1 MQERLINRLAW
12 GGLAALAG
20 GFVAISPL
28 WLAALV
34 AACLGLVTIASV
46 TPLMALHA
54 TLALAPLRSLLSR
67 AGSWPL
73 PLDIGQTT
81 LAILLAIW
89 LAHGIR
95 QKRLHLP
102 AHWRRTLAPLALF
115 VFALLLH
122 GLAAGATATWL
133 REWLKWLALLLT
145 ALLTLGLC
153 VRYGWAGV
161 LSAILLAAAANAI
174 LGVLQFAGFVESA
187 AHLQIDAR
195 FTRAYGSY
203 EQPNPFAGLM
213 GMTAPLAALA
223 ALGYATRAWQRRRDP
238 LPWQNGSQWCAAAA
252 CAACAI
258 LLVAALFMSW
268 SRGAWLG
275 GICATI
281 AAIVAIPR
289 RRWASLLA
297 LSLSMAL
304 LAGVWVTGAL
314 PPSLDA
320 RLRNAVLEL
329 ISLRDVRGV
338 DFDAAN
344 YALVERVAHWQA
356 ALRMTEARPWLGIG
370 LGGYE
375 TAYSEYRL
383 ANWPESLGH
392 AHNFYL
398 NMLAET
404 GIFGLAAYLVLCVVL
419 LWQSWRAR
427 AHPDSLA
434 RCLAIGV
441 FAAWLYFC
449 VHSLSDNLYVNNSFL
464 ILGSMLGL
472 MLHIHSQIQPR
483 RLA

>member
-28 WLAALV
+28 WIAALV

-81 LAILLAIW
+81 FAILLAIW

-203 EQPNPFAGLM
+203 EQPNPFRRFDGHD
-213 GMTAPLAALA
+213 G
-223 ALGYATRAWQRRRDP
+223 ATRRARRV
-238 LPWQNGSQWCAAAA
+238 G
-252 CAACAI
+252 
-258 LLVAALFMSW
+258 
-268 SRGAWLG
+268 
-275 GICATI
+275 
-281 AAIVAIPR
+281 
-289 RRWASLLA
+289 
-297 LSLSMAL
+297 
-304 LAGVWVTGAL
+304 
-314 PPSLDA
+314 
-320 RLRNAVLEL
+320 LRNPRPATASRSVAMAKWIAMVRRCGLRGLRHIARRSLVHVLE
-329 ISLRDVRGV
+329 S
-338 DFDAAN
+338 
-344 YALVERVAHWQA
+344 
-356 ALRMTEARPWLGIG
+356 
-370 LGGYE
+370 
-375 TAYSEYRL
+375 
-383 ANWPESLGH
+383 
-392 AHNFYL
+392 
-398 NMLAET
+398 
-404 GIFGLAAYLVLCVVL
+404 
-419 LWQSWRAR
+419 
-427 AHPDSLA
+427 
-434 RCLAIGV
+434 
-441 FAAWLYFC
+441 
-449 VHSLSDNLYVNNSFL
+449 
-464 ILGSMLGL
+464 
-472 MLHIHSQIQPR
+472 R
-483 RLA
+483 RLVGWNLRYHSHDRCHTSSELG

>member
-46 TPLMALHA
+46 TPLIALHA

-73 PLDIGQTT
+73 PLDIGQTAFAM
-81 LAILLAIW
+81 LMLAIW

-102 AHWRRTLAPLALF
+102 AHWRRTLAPLVLF

-223 ALGYATRAWQRRRDP
+223 ALGYATRARQRRRDL
-238 LPWQNGSQWCAAAA
+238 LPWQNGSQWSAAAA

-281 AAIVAIPR
+281 AAIAAIPR
-289 RRWASLLA
+289 RGWVSLLA
-297 LSLSMAL
+297 LSLSIAL
-304 LAGVWVTGAL
+304 LAGVWLTGAL
-314 PPSLDA
+314 PNSLDA

-356 ALRMTEARPWLGIG
+356 ALRMTEKPGPGSVSAWAVMRPLTRNIAWRIG
-370 LGGYE
+370 RNPWA
-375 TAYSEYRL
+375 TRTISTSICWRKRAYSGSRHIWCY
-383 ANWPESLGH
+383 ASCCSG
-392 AHNFYL
+392 
-398 NMLAET
+398 
-404 GIFGLAAYLVLCVVL
+404 GVG
-419 LWQSWRAR
+419 AR
-427 AHPDSLA
+427 APIQTRWHVAWRSAFLPPGSIFVSIA
-434 RCLAIGV
+434 SAII
-441 FAAWLYFC
+441 C
-449 VHSLSDNLYVNNSFL
+449 
-464 ILGSMLGL
+464 M
-472 MLHIHSQIQPR
+472 
-483 RLA
+483 

>member
-1 MQERLINRLAW
+1 MQERLINRLTW

-20 GFVAISPL
+20 GLVAISPF
-28 WLAALV
+28 WLAALG
-34 AACLGLVTIASV
+34 AACLGLVAIASI
-46 TPLMALHA
+46 TPLVALHA
-54 TLALAPLRSLLSR
+54 TLALAPLRALLSR

-73 PLDIGQTT
+73 PLDIGQTAFA
-81 LAILLAIW
+81 LLLAIW

-102 AHWRRTLAPLALF
+102 AHWRRALTPLALF

-122 GLAAGATATWL
+122 GLAVGATAAWL

-145 ALLTLGLC
+145 ALLTLSLC
-153 VRYGWAGV
+153 TRYGWAGA

-174 LGVLQFAGFVESA
+174 LGVLQFSGFVESA
-187 AHLQIDAR
+187 THLQIDAR

-223 ALGYATRAWQRRRDP
+223 ALGYSVRAWQRRRDP
-238 LPWQNGSQWCAAAA
+238 LPWRNGLQCSAAVA

-258 LLVAALFMSW
+258 LLAAALFMSW

-275 GICATI
+275 GIGAALAVI
-281 AAIVAIPR
+281 AAIPR

-297 LSLSMAL
+297 LSLSIAL
-304 LAGVWVTGAL
+304 LAGIWLTGAL

-320 RLRNAVLEL
+320 RLRNVVLEL

-338 DFDAAN
+338 DFDAGN

-356 ALRMTEARPWLGIG
+356 ALRMAEARPWLGVG

-375 TAYSEYRL
+375 NAYSEYRL
-383 ANWPESLGH
+383 VNWPESLGH

-404 GIFGLAAYLVLCVVL
+404 GVFGLAAYLALCVAL
-419 LWQSWRAR
+419 LWRSWRAR

-434 RCLAIGV
+434 RYLAIGV
-441 FAAWLYFC
+441 FAAWVYFC
-449 VHSLSDNLYVNNSFL
+449 LHSLSDNLYVNNSFL
-464 ILGSMLGL
+464 ILGTMLGL
-472 MLHIHSQIQPR
+472 MLHIYSQIQPR
-483 RLA
+483 RLT